1 VSFYSRD
8 IIRRV
13 REEQAN
19 PTASPEASPALLAAI
34 PPDAPMDDATIT
46 VWNGERWVDYEQWF
60 CSRPVAREDSP
71 AEAASAI
78 HTDAV
83 YVGGVCGER
92 RIWLIKDGQRWLL
105 FVGSRKAGGRRRDF
119 ATPFL
124 AHAIRTAEAWYGAP
138 RDGWRAENRD
148 EKGIYEAAS
157 VPPQNPDH
165 AEGARE

>member
-13 REEQAN
+13 REEQEN
-19 PTASPEASPALLAAI
+19 PTATPEASPTLLAAI
-34 PPDAPMDDATIT
+34 PADAPVDDATIT
-46 VWNGERWVDYEQWF
+46 AWNGERWVEYEQW
-60 CSRPVAREDSP
+60 RPSPLAPKDPPTETGPPTPGEAVCVAG
-71 AEAASAI
+71 A
-78 HTDAV
+78 
-83 YVGGVCGER
+83 CGER
-92 RIWLIKDGQRWLL
+92 PIWLIRSGERWLM
-105 FVGSRKAGGRRRDF
+105 FVGSRKSGGRRRDF

-148 EKGIYEAAS
+148 EKGIHEAAS

>member
-13 REEQAN
+13 REEQEN
-19 PTASPEASPALLAAI
+19 PTATPEASPPLLAAI
-34 PPDAPMDDATIT
+34 PPEAPMDDATIT
-46 VWNGERWVDYEQWF
+46 VWDGERWLDYAQWRR
-60 CSRPVAREDSP
+60 SHPVAREDPPADARLAIP
-71 AEAASAI
+71 AETVCVAGA
-78 HTDAV
+78 
-83 YVGGVCGER
+83 CGER
-92 RIWLIKDGQRWLL
+92 RICLIKDGERWLL
-105 FVGSRKAGGRRRDF
+105 FAGARKAGGRRKDF

-124 AHAIRTAEAWYGAP
+124 AHAIRTAEAWHGAP

-148 EKGIYEAAS
+148 EKGIHEAAR